1 MIPSSAEKEK
11 RKRKRNIHE
20 RKNEADK
27 AGKSWI
33 LYDIGNSAFILLV
46 STLLPI
52 YFNALAS
59 GAGIS
64 ESDYLA
70 YWGYAGSIATILVAI
85 IGPICGAM
93 ADWNYKKPLFMGSLA
108 LGAVGCA
115 ALGAAWGWLSFLVI
129 FVIARVG
136 YNSAN
141 VFYDSMLTEVT
152 TEERMDNVSTMGYA
166 LGYIGSVIPFA
177 VCLVLV
183 LLHDSFGMSQVT
195 ALIISFFI
203 TAIWWVG
210 CSVPLVK
217 RYKQTAFHKD
227 GGKPIGDAFKQL
239 GRTFKEAKKHKHIF
253 VYLIACFFFID
264 GVYTSIDMATAYGTA
279 LGLDTTGLLLALL
292 VTQIVAFPFAILF
305 GRLATE
311 YDTGLLIKICIV
323 CYTGIALFAVF
334 LATQWQFR
342 LLAVLV
348 GMFQGGIQAL
358 SRSYLGK
365 IIPAEQSGEYFGLM
379 DICGKGA
386 SFVGTTLVAVI
397 SQATE
402 GMTFSVFGIPVV
414 NTGIAVGSIAV
425 LFVIGFVLFCK
436 ADQLNKARVK
446 A

>member
-1 MIPSSAEKEK
+1 MKEK
-11 RKRKRNIHE
+11 FKLTGLE
-20 RKNEADK
+20 
-27 AGKSWI
+27 KSWI

-70 YWGYAGSIATILVAI
+70 YWGYAGSIATVLVAI
-85 IGPICGAM
+85 IGPICGTM
-93 ADWNYKKPLFMGSLA
+93 ADWNYKKPLFIGSLC

-141 VFYDSMLTEVT
+141 VFYDSMLPEVT

-183 LLHDSFGMSQVT
+183 LLHGTFGISQTT
-195 ALIISFFI
+195 ALVISFLL
-203 TAIWWVG
+203 TAVWWVL
-210 CSVPLVK
+210 CSVPLLK
-217 RYKQTAFHKD
+217 GYRQTAFHEG
-227 GGKPIGDAFKQL
+227 GGKPVGESFKQL
-239 GRTFKEAKKHKHIF
+239 ARTFREAKKHKHIF
-253 VYLIACFFFID
+253 LYLVAFFFFID
-264 GVYTSIDMATAYGTA
+264 GVYTIIDMATAYGTA
-279 LGLDTTGLLLALL
+279 LGLDSTGLLLALL

-305 GRLATE
+305 GRLASKH
-311 YDTGLLIKICIV
+311 DTGLLIKICIL
-323 CYTGIALFAVF
+323 CYTGIAAFAIF
-334 LATQWQFR
+334 LASLWQFWM
-342 LLAVLV
+342 LAVMV

-365 IIPAEQSGEYFGLM
+365 IIPAEQSGEYYGLM

-386 SFVGTTLVAVI
+386 SFVGTTLVAVV

-414 NTGIAVGSIAV
+414 NTGLAVGSIGI
-425 LFVIGFVLFCK
+425 LFIIGFFLFCK
-436 ADQLNKARVK
+436 ADKLNKARQS